1 MRANSHVQR
10 KVAPLAYRKWCLATS
25 VMLTISQQG
34 FVQTHHHHIRFCGCP
49 GLRDRQHLATPHTR
63 SP

>member
-25 VMLTISQQG
+25 VMLIYSDP
-34 FVQTHHHHIRFCGCP
+34 HHHHIRFCGCP